1 MQTLLF
7 RDSAIV
13 TDYRNFGPV
22 LLQFAEHERL
32 LQADLQRLARLKSG
46 QAYRVFRDAKL
57 MGLLRN
63 GDGLS
68 ITSLG
73 RRWAQDVTRYHQP
86 SAETLRLAAANV
98 PLFARALVDL
108 PEVQDAE
115 QLFIYFAKH
124 AGEKDRNQE
133 IGSAVRRYLEAFFTR
148 RLPRALP
155 RAKAKPAIPA
165 TSSIVQQP
173 DRAQA
178 LVGAIGQLADTYGAD
193 AVLKAVELH
202 VVLKK

>member
-7 RDSAIV
+7 RDSAV
-13 TDYRNFGPV
+13 TSDYRNFATV
-22 LLQFAEHERL
+22 LLQFEEHDRL
-32 LQADLQRLARLKSG
+32 LQAELQRMARLKSS
-46 QAYRVFRDAKL
+46 QAHRVFRDAKL
-57 MGLLRN
+57 LGLLKN

-73 RRWAQDVTRYHQP
+73 RRWAQDITRAGQP
-86 SAETLRLAAANV
+86 SAETLRQAAANV

-108 PEVQDAE
+108 PGVQDAE
-115 QLFIYFAKH
+115 QLFVYFTMY

-148 RLPRALP
+148 QLPRALP
-155 RAKAKPAIPA
+155 RTKAKLVIPA
-165 TSSIVQQP
+165 TRSVVQQP

-202 VVLKK
+202 AALKK